1 MAGRGTRGWKKL
13 HLGVD
18 RSGVIVAHVLTEA
31 TVDEAT
37 VGIDLIGAAAG
48 DVASVTADAAYD
60 TNAFYEAASARHAHV
75 VVPPTKTAKVSRRG
89 PLARVRAIARSPMS
103 RRSGGTNGRGPQAT
117 IGRPVWRTPSSA
129 TSR

>member
-1 MAGRGTRGWKKL
+1 M
-13 HLGVD
+13 
-18 RSGVIVAHVLTEA
+18 LTEA

-48 DVASVTADAAYD
+48 DVASVAADAAYD

-89 PLARVRAIARSPMS
+89 PRSGARDRAI
-103 RRSGGTNGRGPQAT
+103 RRGE
-117 IGRPVWRTPSSA
+117 
-129 TSR
+129 